1 MNLEQIVP
9 AISLIAIIILIL
21 PAFLRSNSNINRFF
35 KNLAIWAIIV
45 LIVMLILLIIN

>member
-21 PAFLRSNSNINRFF
+21 PAFLRSNSNKNRFL
-35 KNLAIWAIIV
+35 KNLAIWTIIV
-45 LIVMLILLIIN
+45 IFVMVVLYLIF